1 MKNKDIIYNLEYV
14 AAPLLV
20 EFSVSDT
27 QHHSGNYVDG
37 FEYAS
42 FGWSEFHRVT
52 KKFAYSSSFFRFG
65 HRSNDNVE
73 GFGNLLIYDIDDGL
87 SMKEAKK
94 ILDGFRVLMVTT
106 KSHQVDKNGAIC
118 DRYRLIFP
126 IKKVIA
132 KIEPELHKEL
142 LLTVLRYIGFPV
154 DKVDRQ
160 ALGSSYAFRPAH
172 NQLHKYFEG
181 EMIDVDALIPL
192 ANTNLSKMRDQEA
205 LERSERVKQYADK
218 DFDATTLN
226 DASEALYRLDP
237 DMDND
242 EWVKTGAAL
251 RNEFGDSAFE
261 LFDSWSSRGK
271 KYNSKEMMKRWNTF
285 NLPKITIA
293 SLFYMAK
300 GA

>member
-1 MKNKDIIYNLEYV
+1 MNKDIIFDLKYQS
-14 AAPLLV
+14 APHIV

-42 FGWSEFHRVT
+42 FGWAELHRVT
-52 KKFAYSSSFFRFG
+52 KKFAYTSAFFRFG
-65 HRSNDNVE
+65 HRSNDNAE

-87 SMKEAKK
+87 SMKEAKE
-94 ILDGFRVLMVTT
+94 ILDGFQVLMVTT
-106 KSHQVDKNGAIC
+106 KSHQIEKNGIVC

-126 IKKVIA
+126 TLNGID
-132 KIEPELHKEL
+132 KIEPDLHREL

-160 ALGSSYAFRPAH
+160 ALGVSYAFRPAH
-172 NQLHKYFEG
+172 NQKHKYFDG
-181 EMIDVDALIPL
+181 GMIDINLLLPL
-192 ANTNLSKMRDQEA
+192 AVSNLSKMREEEA
-205 LERSERVKQYADK
+205 LERAERVRQYADR
-218 DFDATTLN
+218 DFDATTLQE
-226 DASEALYRLDP
+226 ASDALYRLDA
-237 DMDND
+237 DCAND
-242 EWVKTGAAL
+242 EWVKAGAAL
-251 RNEFGDSAFE
+251 KNEFGDSAFE
-261 LFDSWSSRGK
+261 LFDTWSSRGK

-300 GA
+300 AS